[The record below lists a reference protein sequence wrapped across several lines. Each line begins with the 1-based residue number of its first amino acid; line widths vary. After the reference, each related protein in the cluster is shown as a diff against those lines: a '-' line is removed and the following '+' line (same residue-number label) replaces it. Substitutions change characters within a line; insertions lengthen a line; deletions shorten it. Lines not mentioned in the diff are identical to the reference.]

1 MHVSSSLLLT
11 WSVLTVQSLAATLP
25 HSAEGPASQVKRG
38 FNIYELLPVPSQDSW
53 FQPPNNTRL
62 VSPGNVLKVRASPYA
77 RDNIVIGNCL
87 DTIQVMYSTT
97 DFNNLPI
104 W

>member
-1 MHVSSSLLLT
+1 MHLCSSLLLT
-11 WSVLTVQSLAATLP
+11 WSVLTIQSLAATLP
-25 HSAEGPASQVKRG
+25 TIAERTASQVKRG
-38 FNIYELLPVPSQDSW
+38 FNISELLPVPSQDTW

-62 VSPGNVLKVRASPYA
+62 LSPGNVLKVRASPYA

-87 DTIQVMYSTT
+87 DTFQIMYSTT